1 MHIYFFN
8 PVSCPVALTI
18 GTIVVLLSFPGRSK
32 ARVLKLTVLPF
43 LPVIKFIKLAL
54 QKQTGTGNFG
64 ILKFG

>member
-1 MHIYFFN
+1 M
-8 PVSCPVALTI
+8 SCPVALTI

>member
-1 MHIYFFN
+1 M
-8 PVSCPVALTI
+8 SCPVALTI
-18 GTIVVLLSFPGRSK
+18 GTVVVLLSFPGRSK

-43 LPVIKFIKLAL
+43 LTVIKFIKLAL

>member
-1 MHIYFFN
+1 M
-8 PVSCPVALTI
+8 SCPVALTI

-43 LPVIKFIKLAL
+43 LTVIKFIKLAL